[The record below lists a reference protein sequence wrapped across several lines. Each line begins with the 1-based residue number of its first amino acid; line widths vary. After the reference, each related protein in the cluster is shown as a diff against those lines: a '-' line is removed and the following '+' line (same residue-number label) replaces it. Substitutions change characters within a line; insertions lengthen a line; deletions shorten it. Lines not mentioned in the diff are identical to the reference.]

1 MSRRTRSAAA
11 TGLVL
16 LALTFMTLQGLLFYR
31 PLPVIDGYYR
41 FLGLDQQA
49 EVVRDVFGIPR
60 IEAGT
65 VRDLFFLQGYVTAQ
79 DRFAQMEEMRA
90 RASSTFSNMPAALDP
105 ATIAALE
112 AYAEGVTK
120 YIDQHSGA
128 GVLPAE
134 IRLSGRDPRAWTPA
148 DSLGIAEL
156 YLARTTAGRPCTVV
170 PGEMAFS
177 GRPMLA
183 ADLRVEAPAPG
194 WYEIGSAGPGH
205 RAVGISFPGVPG
217 IVAGHNGLVA
227 WSVAGARDP
236 APVTRNISLMI
247 SAGGASSI
255 ETLVDTG
262 AGPACVADIHG
273 SIRSASGG
281 IQGPPLRGGSAT
293 LVDVES
299 MRLAFD
305 RVGATDAAARIVIDL
320 GDLDASRAA
329 LSTGQ
334 SGHPVAYHYRDQAQ
348 LWTAGQLHRLA
359 WTPAAIARTAGRLV
373 LRPR

>member
-1 MSRRTRSAAA
+1 MARRTQGAIA

-16 LALTFMTLQGLLFYR
+16 VALTFMSMQGLLLYR
-31 PLPVIDGYYR
+31 PLPAIDGYFR
-41 FLGLDQQA
+41 FLGLDKQA
-49 EVVRDVFGIPR
+49 QVVRDVFGIPR

-65 VRDLFFLQGYVTAQ
+65 LHDLFFLQGYVTAQ
-79 DRFAQMEEMRA
+79 DRFVQMEEMRE
-90 RASSTFSNMPAALDP
+90 RATSTFGSLPAPLDP

-112 AYAEGVTK
+112 AYADGVTK

-128 GVLPAE
+128 GALPAE
-134 IRLSGRDPRAWTPA
+134 IQLSGRDPRAWIPA

-156 YLARTTAGRPCTVV
+156 YLARTTTGRPCTVV
-170 PGEMAFS
+170 PGEMTFS

-205 RAVGISFPGVPG
+205 RAVGISLPGIPG
-217 IVAGHNGLVA
+217 IVAGHNGRVA
-227 WSVAGARDP
+227 WSVAGSRDP

-255 ETLVDTG
+255 ETLVETG
-262 AGPACVADIHG
+262 TGPACVADVHG
-273 SIRSASGG
+273 SIRSATGG
-281 IQGPPLRGGSAT
+281 IHGPPLRGGSAI
-293 LVDVES
+293 LVDVET

-305 RVGATDAAARIVIDL
+305 HVAVTEAAARIVVDL

-334 SGHPVAYHYRDQAQ
+334 SGHPVAFHYRDQAQ
-348 LWTAGQLHRLA
+348 MWTAGQLHRLA
-359 WTPAAIARTAGRLV
+359 WTDEAIARMEGRLV